1 MKDYYG
7 IAHNNDYR
15 VGCAGQ
21 TVYVTD
27 GQGAE
32 IARLKDVPY
41 AYAAAFS
48 PDGSLLVVRSTTP
61 RIAFY
66 APSDF
71 RLVQKTRMRRP
82 NSQPQDEG
90 FCFSPDGKLFWSLE
104 YQNDLTTH
112 LVSYDIGTFAETD
125 RFFEGERYVFSHIE
139 PNIDGG
145 YDLLG
150 FRREPGEG
158 DNSHWLAR
166 FNGKKIIKQTPLTCS
181 VLSAR
186 FDAEKD
192 RTLWLHRTNP
202 CDLEIARE
210 ADLVSSA
217 RGALRDARKRI
228 NKSPV
233 TLIRTGLFSCE
244 NRNKR
249 GNVFCCLERA
259 VQRFVFPN
267 NRRRTSKQARNG
279 FCHSPAP

>member
-181 VLSAR
+181 VYQRASTLKKIELCGFTERIHAIWRLRERLTSLAPL
-186 FDAEKD
+186 AELCA
-192 RTLWLHRTNP
+192 TLESEST
-202 CDLEIARE
+202 
-210 ADLVSSA
+210 
-217 RGALRDARKRI
+217 K
-228 NKSPV
+228 
-233 TLIRTGLFSCE
+233 
-244 NRNKR
+244 
-249 GNVFCCLERA
+249 
-259 VQRFVFPN
+259 
-267 NRRRTSKQARNG
+267 
-279 FCHSPAP
+279 AP